1 MQKTNFTE
9 DERAFSTTMDALF
22 FLVLISVA
30 TAILLPSITADRQYD
45 AAAYTA
51 TQDFDTHLLSSLL
64 NSNVDEFEYEIAPL
78 AIAGITTLENSIV
91 SDPINTMFAR
101 QHKHRTFADMIAE
114 DMLLTLAIE
123 EEGSSKYINP
133 IAQDHKTQTSTAIA
147 SYLEK
152 RTAGRYEYH
161 LEANWEPV
169 EDYTLKSYV
178 SVGMKPPY
186 DAVRQSSRITLPL
199 NQRTSRDEL
208 ILTIDDSLLE
218 DLHNSSNITKY
229 TTYSAAF
236 NDTIEEASLATA
248 KTITGI
254 IFPADYLRSLL
265 RQDPSQNSKNA
276 FIGAPQEDPTDSEMM
291 VAMHILNYST
301 APYTIYGE
309 NSTSG
314 ELTNGMV
321 AIIEQDII
329 EHNQQKIADHL
340 HSELDPDINETIS
353 KMVISTEI
361 NTTKE
366 LRDSQVN
373 EIYGKVNNYYVD
385 VTLSIW

>member
-1 MQKTNFTE
+1 MQKTKFTE
-9 DERAFSTTMDALF
+9 DERAFSTTLDALF

-30 TAILLPSITADRQYD
+30 TTILLPSITADRQYD

-64 NSNVDEFEYEIAPL
+64 NSNVDEFKYEIAPL
-78 AIAGITTLENSIV
+78 AITGITIPENSIV
-91 SDPINTMFAR
+91 NDPMNTMFAR

-133 IAQDHKTQTSTAIA
+133 IAQDHKKQTSTEIA
-147 SYLEK
+147 SYLDK
-152 RTAGRYEYH
+152 RTGGRYEYH

-169 EDYTLKSYV
+169 EDYPLKSYV
-178 SVGMKPPY
+178 SVGAKPPH

-199 NQRTSRDEL
+199 TQKTSRDEL
-208 ILTIDDSLLE
+208 ILTIGDGLLE
-218 DLHNSSNITKY
+218 DLHNSSNATKHA
-229 TTYSAAF
+229 TYSTAF
-236 NDTIEEASLATA
+236 NDTIEEASLSTA
-248 KTITGI
+248 KTITEI

-265 RQDPSQNSKNA
+265 RQDSSQNSNNA
-276 FIGAPQEDPTDSEMM
+276 FISAPQEDPTDSEMM
-291 VAMHILNYST
+291 IAMHILNYS
-301 APYTIYGE
+301 ADPRNIYGE

-314 ELTNGMV
+314 ELNNSMV
-321 AIIEQDII
+321 AIIEQEII
-329 EHNQQKIADHL
+329 KHNQQKIADHL
-340 HSELDPDINETIS
+340 HSELDPGIKETIS
-353 KMVISTEI
+353 MMAISTDI

-366 LRDSQVN
+366 LRDSKVD
-373 EIYGKVNNYYVD
+373 EIYGKVTNYYVE